1 MFTLAPAKLKY
12 KYNIC
17 VTDEIGQAAL
27 NIHLEIN
34 IHLSNW
40 KLYCP
45 LFSTHNRKKPFVKL
59 NVKRECIKKF
69 LFPTNSKVFRIY
81 KNSPTP
87 IFTFR
92 ICNAISL
99 YMWKCTLVQSVHL
112 LEAVYIRPCLPRI

>member
-59 NVKRECIKKF
+59 NVKGM
-69 LFPTNSKVFRIY
+69 Y
-81 KNSPTP
+81 
-87 IFTFR
+87 
-92 ICNAISL
+92 
-99 YMWKCTLVQSVHL
+99 
-112 LEAVYIRPCLPRI
+112 

>member
-1 MFTLAPAKLKY
+1 MFTFAPAKLKY

-59 NVKRECIKKF
+59 YVEREYIKKF
-69 LFPTNSKVFRIY
+69 LFPTHFKSFGI
-81 KNSPTP
+81 
-87 IFTFR
+87 
-92 ICNAISL
+92 
-99 YMWKCTLVQSVHL
+99 
-112 LEAVYIRPCLPRI
+112 

>member
-59 NVKRECIKKF
+59 NVKGNVLKSF
-69 LFPTNSKVFRIY
+69 YFPPITKVFKDLEKFANANIY
-81 KNSPTP
+81 FSDLQCNIFVHVEVYTCAVCTP
-87 IFTFR
+87 VRGCVHRAMFT
-92 ICNAISL
+92 
-99 YMWKCTLVQSVHL
+99 
-112 LEAVYIRPCLPRI
+112 